1 MTNNCLNLWL
11 DYKKRSLKRV
21 LEKHFLLD
29 KFYPHSLLLFT
40 LDLSTA
46 YPKEI
51 NKFTTTLC
59 YEEAG
64 KTIHEEIE
72 AIKEIF
78 TIEDQDS
85 ITWNIE
91 LLSNK
96 YMNERIDSLIAS
108 FYMYIEARH
117 RLGMQDQ

>member
-21 LEKHFLLD
+21 LEKHFLID
-29 KFYPHSLLLFT
+29 KFYPQSLLLFT

-46 YPKEI
+46 YPNEI

-64 KTIHEEIE
+64 KTIYKEIE

-78 TIEDQDS
+78 SIENEDS
-85 ITWNIE
+85 MTWNIE
-91 LLSNK
+91 LLANK
-96 YMNERIDSLIAS
+96 YINERIDSLIAG
-108 FYMYIEARH
+108 FYAYI
-117 RLGMQDQ
+117 QDP